1 MIGFVSP
8 QRQAVVKLQVFGRL
22 QNAETEVVV
31 DTGFNGFLTLPT
43 ALIEQLNLETVGS
56 VLVELADGSETFV
69 RSFETTV
76 LWNEAEQLIRI
87 QETAGMPLLGM
98 RLLEDHEVHIQ
109 VRDGGIVEIQPLEIT

>member
-1 MIGFVSP
+1 M
-8 QRQAVVKLQVFGRL
+8 
-22 QNAETEVVV
+22 

-43 ALIEQLNLETVGS
+43 ALIEQLNMETVGS

>member
-8 QRQAVVKLQVFGRL
+8 QRQAIIKLQVFGVL
-22 QNAETEVVV
+22 QNAEIEVVV

-43 ALIEQLNLETVGS
+43 TLIEQLNLETVGS

-69 RSFETTV
+69 RSFETIV
-76 LWNEAEQLIRI
+76 LWNDAEHLIRI

-98 RLLEDHEVHIQ
+98 RLLENHEIHIG
-109 VRDGGIVEIQPLEIT
+109 VRDGGAVTILPLKN